1 MPLSPTPRG
10 TGLNNPDAITTTT
23 KWFVYIIRASDGRLY
38 TGITTDVARRFGEHS
53 GSSRGARFFRGR
65 RPAEVVYT
73 EIQADRSRALRR
85 EAEIKKLSR
94 KQKLDLVG
102 R

>member
-1 MPLSPTPRG
+1 
-10 TGLNNPDAITTTT
+10 LNNPDTVTTATA
-23 KWFVYIIRASDGRLY
+23 WFVYIIRASDGRLY

-73 EIQADRSRALRR
+73 EMQADRSHALRR
-85 EAEIKKLSR
+85 EAEIKKLKR
-94 KQKLDLVG
+94 NQKLDLIG
-102 R
+102 RKWIKPPGRPC